1 MLACYLAC
9 PMMIIDS
16 NPPQLQTSRST
27 VLFFVFSF
35 FNFYKVKGWCFIIPE
50 EKQLRSI
57 SAHFLSTKILTHSI
71 CSISQPI
78 STPRALWF
86 ICTYWALT
94 VLQIMRI
101 MHFFP
106 ICSVSCFPW
115 ERVFPCLVYYGFLV
129 PRHLEQLLTCGKNS
143 AWLSDI
149 SFNLWH
155 TQPLVGSRSFLAPL
169 NY

>member
-57 SAHFLSTKILTHSI
+57 SAHFLSTKILTHFHLQYISAHFHTQGIVVYLYLLGINCSTDYENHALFSHLQCVMFSMGKGFSMSSI
-71 CSISQPI
+71 
-78 STPRALWF
+78 LWF
-86 ICTYWALT
+86 SS
-94 VLQIMRI
+94 
-101 MHFFP
+101 P
-106 ICSVSCFPW
+106 
-115 ERVFPCLVYYGFLV
+115 
-129 PRHLEQLLTCGKNS
+129 
-143 AWLSDI
+143 
-149 SFNLWH
+149 
-155 TQPLVGSRSFLAPL
+155 
-169 NY
+169 